1 MQRIRWSS
9 PQHLALTVARPHA
22 RRVGPHP
29 VVLFDGVC
37 NLCSASVNFIIDRD
51 PKATL
56 RFASLQSVAARE
68 LLKQHGITLP
78 EGDPDS
84 ILLVDGGRVYDKSGA
99 ALRIAGK
106 LRSPIAMFWIFLI
119 VPWFIRD
126 FFYKI
131 IARNRYKWFGK
142 TEACRVP
149 TPELKER
156 FVR

>member
-1 MQRIRWSS
+1 ME
-9 PQHLALTVARPHA
+9 
-22 RRVGPHP
+22 HP

-37 NLCSASVNFIIDRD
+37 NLCNGSVNFIIDRD

-56 RFASLQSVAARE
+56 RFASLQSSAARE
-68 LLKQHGITLP
+68 LLEKHGMKLP

-84 ILLVDGGRVYDKSGA
+84 ILLVTEDRVYDRSGA

-106 LRSPIAMFWIFLI
+106 LRSPIAVLWIFLI

-142 TEACRVP
+142 SDACRVP

-156 FVR
+156 FVG

>member
-1 MQRIRWSS
+1 M
-9 PQHLALTVARPHA
+9 
-22 RRVGPHP
+22 
-29 VVLFDGVC
+29 VLFDGVC
-37 NLCSASVNFIIDRD
+37 NLCNGSVNFIIDRD

-56 RFASLQSVAARE
+56 RFASLQSNAAHE
-68 LLKQHGITLP
+68 LLEKHGIKLP

-84 ILLVDGGRVYDKSGA
+84 ILLVDGERVYDKSGA

-106 LRSPIAMFWIFLI
+106 LRSPIAVLWIFLI

-126 FFYKI
+126 FFYKV

-142 TEACRVP
+142 SEACRVP

-156 FVR
+156 FVG